1 MEIVN
6 LQRKIA
12 RLESEYDHLSTELSN
27 IDHLMRLVGFKH
39 GISTVKAIAIS
50 MCEEECEEK

>member
-6 LQRKIA
+6 LKRKIA
-12 RLESEYDHLSTELSN
+12 RLESEYDYLSTELSN

-39 GISTVKAIAIS
+39 GINTVKAIALS
-50 MCEEECEEK
+50 MCEKEREEK